1 MAKIRTLGPGT
12 LTIGT
17 GQDAPKFDTD
27 CTKTTLTPK
36 TDTDDS
42 VTYLDGHE
50 ENGEQ
55 TTTWT
60 LETTVKE
67 DFTKDGLQAWSFKHR
82 GETMPFLFVPN
93 NKGTLAYKGD
103 VLIAPIGV
111 GGDVK
116 KQNDQDV
123 SFTAT
128 NVDLADYDPSNP
140 SGAQTSVQTVAD

>member
-17 GQDAPKFDTD
+17 GQDAPKFDVD
-27 CTKTTLTPK
+27 STKTSLTPK
-36 TDTDDS
+36 TDTDDT
-42 VTYLDGHE
+42 VTFLDGHDE
-50 ENGEQ
+50 SGAQ

-60 LETTVKE
+60 LDATIKE
-67 DFTKDGLQAWSFKHR
+67 DFTKDGIQAWSFKHA
-82 GETMPFLFVPN
+82 GETLPFKFIPN

-103 VLIAPIGV
+103 VLISPIGV

-128 NVDLADYDPSNP
+128 NVDLDDYTPT
-140 SGAQTSVQTVAD
+140 AQTGTKSIGQTVSD